1 MANIKLTYP
10 SQDYGGKGDS
20 LHFLHA
26 NGYPPGCYQPLLDHL
41 TTHFHVFGMVMRPLR
56 DGFEPGHLRSWQ
68 PLSDELNVFL
78 ENCNDGRVVAFG
90 HSLGAVV
97 SLRAAIQN
105 PKKYRALILI
115 DPVIFPPAVIHGW
128 KIIKRLGLG
137 YKLHPLIPTARKRRA
152 RFENLEIIF
161 RAYRQKKIFR
171 YINDEN
177 LRIMIT
183 GMVKPS
189 ATSGFELSYSPAWEV
204 QIYYTG
210 VAFDM
215 DLWDAFPKIQ
225 LPLLIIRG
233 AETNTFLP
241 ITASRIRTV
250 RPETKIETLQK
261 ATHLVP
267 LEKPREVSDVM
278 ISFLES
284 VP

>member
-1 MANIKLTYP
+1 MANIKQAFP
-10 SQDYGGKGDS
+10 SRDFGGKGDT

-56 DGFEPGHLRSWQ
+56 EECEPDSLGSWQ
-68 PLSDELNVFL
+68 PLSDDLNEFL
-78 ENCNDGRVVAFG
+78 NNYSNDKVVAFG

-105 PKKYRALILI
+105 PNKYRALILI
-115 DPVIFPPAVIHGW
+115 DPVIFPPVFIHGW
-128 KIIKRLGLG
+128 RIIKRLGLG
-137 YKLHPLIPTARKRRA
+137 YKLHPLIPTAKKRRA
-152 RFENLEIIF
+152 KFENLEMIF
-161 RAYRQKKIFR
+161 RAYRQKEIFR

-177 LRIMIT
+177 LRIMII
-183 GMVKPS
+183 GMTKPES
-189 ATSGFELSYSPAWEV
+189 SKGYELTFSPAWEV

-210 VAFDM
+210 VSSDM
-215 DLWDAFPKIQ
+215 DLWEALPKIK
-225 LPLLIIRG
+225 LPILIIRG

-241 ITASRIRTV
+241 ITASRIKSL

-267 LEKPREVSDVM
+267 LEQPKKVSEVIMD
-278 ISFLES
+278 FLEN